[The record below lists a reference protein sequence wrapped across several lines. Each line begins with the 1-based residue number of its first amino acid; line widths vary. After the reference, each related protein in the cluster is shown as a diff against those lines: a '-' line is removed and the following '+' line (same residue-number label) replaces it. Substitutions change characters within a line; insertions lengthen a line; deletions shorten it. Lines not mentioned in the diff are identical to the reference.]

1 MKKLILLLTLM
12 IGFSS
17 YAQMGEK
24 MQERIRAQKIAFL
37 TDKLQLTTEEA
48 QQFWPIYNAFEAKV
62 EEIKSKVLRPLK
74 KEMRS
79 GDVTDK
85 RAEEI
90 LDKVMEAETDT
101 HNANLE
107 LVQDLKK
114 VISAKKIIR
123 LKAAEDQFNQI
134 LLDKLKE
141 FRERR
146 RNKKN

>member
-1 MKKLILLLTLM
+1 MKKLILLLTLA

-24 MQERIRAQKIAFL
+24 MQEKIKAQKIAFL
-37 TDKLQLTTEEA
+37 TDKLQLTSEEA
-48 QQFWPIYNAFEAKV
+48 QKFWPIYNAFEARV
-62 EEIKSKVLRPLK
+62 EDIKSKVIRPLK
-74 KEMRS
+74 KEMRRN
-79 GDVTDK
+79 DVSDK

-90 LDKVMEAETDT
+90 LDKVMDAETDM
-101 HNANLE
+101 HNAKFD
-107 LVQDLKK
+107 LVKDLKQ

-123 LKAAEDQFNQI
+123 LKVAEDQFNQI

>member
-1 MKKLILLLTLM
+1 MKKLILLLTIM

-79 GDVTDK
+79 SDVSDK

-90 LDKVMEAETDT
+90 LDKVMDAETDT
-101 HNANLE
+101 HNAKLE
-107 LVQDLKK
+107 LVKDLKK